1 MDWLTICAE
10 GQTTPC
16 IPADKLPYLIAVIVG
31 TVVLAIMARRTRDL
45 STATLTLIP
54 VAIAINLV
62 LGSLTV
68 ALRLP
73 LYLDSV
79 GTILVGSLAGPW
91 AGALTGVLANLLWS
105 FLPIPGGSGP
115 VAAFFAPVAAAI
127 GLMAGFW
134 ASKGVFSVRPGD
146 GRIGGFL
153 ALATGLGVALLGIV
167 VAANSIGYGVAEDDP
182 SSGDRFLLT
191 TALIAVLGVVAA
203 LVSGRTIFRLE
214 DRPATARRYLVVAA
228 TLTATVLVIAI
239 LRLLFS
245 PTGYFSQVDGS
256 DPDGPNEPL
265 GPLFGGADLSGLA
278 LADPLGLWA
287 AIGVGVVV
295 GALVYL
301 WARRG
306 DNVRFFPVWVGGI
319 TTALLATT
327 LATPIAAYVF
337 GGVTGGGTDA
347 LVAVFRALGLDVL
360 QAVFVQSLLSDPLDK
375 AISYTVV
382 FLILAALPI
391 TVRTM
396 YSRGEATVAA

>member
-1 MDWLTICAE
+1 MDWLTICAD

-16 IPADKLPYLIAVIVG
+16 IPGDKIPYVIAILVG
-31 TVVLAIMARRTRDL
+31 TVLLAVMARRTRDL
-45 STATLTLIP
+45 STATLTLMA

-79 GTILVGSLAGPW
+79 GTILVGALAGPW

-115 VAAFFAPVAAAI
+115 VAAFFAPVAAVI

-134 ASKGVFSVRPGD
+134 ASRGVFQVGAGD

-167 VAANSIGYGVAEDDP
+167 VAANTVGYAVAQDDP
-182 SSGDRFLLT
+182 SSGDRFLVT
-191 TALIAVLGVVAA
+191 TAVIAVLGVVAA
-203 LVSGRTIFRLE
+203 FASGRTIFRLE
-214 DRPATARRYLVVAA
+214 GRPATARRYLVVAA

-245 PTGYFSQVDGS
+245 PTGYFSRVDGS
-256 DPDGPNEPL
+256 DPEGPD

-278 LADPLGLWA
+278 LQDPLGLWA
-287 AIGVGVVV
+287 AIAVGLLV
-295 GALVYL
+295 GGLVYL

-306 DNVRFFPVWVGGI
+306 ENVRFFPVWVGGI
-319 TTALLATT
+319 TTALVGTT
-327 LATPIAAYVF
+327 IATPIAAYVF

-347 LVAVFRALGLDVL
+347 LVAVFRSLGLDVL
-360 QAVFVQSLLSDPLDK
+360 QAVFLQSLLSDPLDK
-375 AISYTVV
+375 AISYTIV
-382 FLILAALPI
+382 FLILGALPI

-396 YSRGEATVAA
+396 YSRGEATVAE

>member
-1 MDWLTICAE
+1 MDWLTTCAADQVD
-10 GQTTPC
+10 GC
-16 IPADKLPYLIAVIVG
+16 IPADKVPYLIAIVVG
-31 TVVLAIMARRTRDL
+31 AVLLAVMARRTRDL
-45 STATLTLIP
+45 STATLSLMA
-54 VAIAINLV
+54 VAIAINVV

-79 GTILVGSLAGPW
+79 GTILVGALAGPW
-91 AGALTGVLANLLWS
+91 AGALTGVLSNLLWS
-105 FLPIPGGSGP
+105 FLPIPGGAGP
-115 VAAFFAPVAAAI
+115 VAAFFAPVAAVI

-134 ASKGVFSVRPGD
+134 ASRGVFQIRSGD

-167 VAANSIGYGVAEDDP
+167 VAANTVGYAIVDDDP
-182 SSGDRFLLT
+182 TSGDRFLVA
-191 TALIAVLGVVAA
+191 TAVIVVLGLVAA
-203 LVSGRTIFRLE
+203 VVSGRTIFRLE
-214 DRPATARRYLVVAA
+214 GRPETARRYLVVAA
-228 TLTATVLVIAI
+228 TLTATVLVVAV

-245 PTGYFSQVDGS
+245 PTGYFSRVDGS
-256 DPDGPNEPL
+256 DPEGPD

-278 LADPLGLWA
+278 LEDPLGLWA
-287 AIGVGVVV
+287 ALAVGVLV

-306 DNVRFFPVWVGGI
+306 ENVRFFPVWVGGI
-319 TTALLATT
+319 TTALVATT
-327 LATPIAAYVF
+327 IATPIAAYVF

-360 QAVFVQSLLSDPLDK
+360 QAVFLQSLLSDPLDK

-382 FLILAALPI
+382 FLILGALPI

-396 YSRGEATVAA
+396 YSRGETTVAD

>member
-1 MDWLTICAE
+1 MDWLTICAD

-16 IPADKLPYLIAVIVG
+16 IPGDKIPYVIAILVG
-31 TVVLAIMARRTRDL
+31 TVLLAVMARRTRDL
-45 STATLTLIP
+45 STAALTLMA

-79 GTILVGSLAGPW
+79 GTILVGALAGPW

-115 VAAFFAPVAAAI
+115 VAAFFAPVAAVI

-134 ASKGVFSVRPGD
+134 ASRGVFQVGAGD

-167 VAANSIGYGVAEDDP
+167 VAANTVGYAVAQDDP
-182 SSGDRFLLT
+182 SSGDRFLVT
-191 TALIAVLGVVAA
+191 TAVIVVLGVVAA
-203 LVSGRTIFRLE
+203 VASGRTIFRL
-214 DRPATARRYLVVAA
+214 DGRPAAARRYLVVAA

-245 PTGYFSQVDGS
+245 PTGYFSRVDGS
-256 DPDGPNEPL
+256 DPEGPD

-278 LADPLGLWA
+278 LQDPLGLWA
-287 AIGVGVVV
+287 AIAVGLLV
-295 GALVYL
+295 GGLVYL

-306 DNVRFFPVWVGGI
+306 ENVRFFPVWVGGI
-319 TTALLATT
+319 TTALVGTT
-327 LATPIAAYVF
+327 IATPIAAYVF

-347 LVAVFRALGLDVL
+347 LVAVFRSLGLDVL
-360 QAVFVQSLLSDPLDK
+360 QAVFLQSLLSDPLDK
-375 AISYTVV
+375 AISYTIV
-382 FLILAALPI
+382 FLILGALPI

-396 YSRGEATVAA
+396 YSRGEATVAG

>member
-1 MDWLTICAE
+1 VAI
-10 GQTTPC
+10 
-16 IPADKLPYLIAVIVG
+16 LIG
-31 TVVLAIMARRTRDL
+31 TVLLAVVARRTRDL
-45 STATLTLIP
+45 STATLTLMA

-79 GTILVGSLAGPW
+79 GTILVGALAGPW

-115 VAAFFAPVAAAI
+115 VAAFFAPVAAVI

-134 ASKGVFSVRPGD
+134 ASRGVFQVGAGD

-167 VAANSIGYGVAEDDP
+167 VAANTVGYAVAQDDP
-182 SSGDRFLLT
+182 SSGDRFLVT
-191 TALIAVLGVVAA
+191 TAVIVVLGVAA
-203 LVSGRTIFRLE
+203 AFASGRTIFRLE
-214 DRPATARRYLVVAA
+214 GRPETARRYLVVAA
-228 TLTATVLVIAI
+228 TVTATVLVFAI

-245 PTGYFSQVDGS
+245 PTGYFSSIDGA
-256 DPDGPNEPL
+256 DPDGPEGPN

-278 LADPLGLWA
+278 LQDPLGLWA
-287 AIGVGVVV
+287 VMAVGLVV
-295 GALVYL
+295 GGLVFL

-306 DNVRFFPVWVGGI
+306 ENVRFFPVWVGGI
-319 TTALLATT
+319 TTALVGTT
-327 LATPIAAYVF
+327 IATPIAAYVF

-347 LVAVFRALGLDVL
+347 LVAVFRSLGLDVL
-360 QAVFVQSLLSDPLDK
+360 QAVFLQSLLSDPLDK

-382 FLILAALPI
+382 FLILGALPI

-396 YSRGEATVAA
+396 YSRGEATVAE